1 MKVYDI
7 DNKVLYDVPVTSQAV
22 HEQELSKSDYVQLVW
37 TMDEKKVLPA
47 GSYIIPFEDGL
58 KYRLLEPYAPNQNNE
73 IEYKYEPQFQHPL
86 MWLSKVPF
94 TYTTVSSDGTIS
106 YTSQDWPYLGL
117 TVSLLQVV
125 VDRINELFGFTTDDT
140 KFTYQIVGTVDTT
153 VNVTFHSTDILSAL
167 SSIASACRDN
177 TCEWHIS
184 WENKCLYFGQISF
197 SKGEDT
203 PVLKVGDNIGKVSVN
218 SQKDAYYNVFFPQGS
233 TRNISSHL
241 TNGKY
246 IASSLRLG
254 LNFPKSITVVN
265 AFATITK
272 VETADT
278 TNHNTKFD
286 LDMAYLSTYF
296 NQPLAKYGD
305 NIYAV
310 QLKIDTITVNA
321 RVENGSKDSTN
332 VHIYSECLTSS
343 DDADDNTD
351 FDNFAK
357 FLALVKVGAK
367 VYFAGGVNKY
377 SFPDANKETTEEAI
391 PVDYP
396 DGTIDTRK
404 DKNEPKQ
411 TLALTFDSV
420 YPHVDLYVYNV
431 RSKTDYLKKRDTNE
445 NVVDSN
451 GKKIKYSTWYF
462 RLAYPLTTKLSNGKI
477 VATTTDNGVTHYW
490 YDYFVDPNTQVI
502 DGYRLAGQFTANTN
516 AGALEQPLLGQP
528 ASTDGFEMEC
538 YQSDTTI
545 TLDDG
550 TTVKKGDYTIIYVQQ
565 SNDETVIIPTTKE
578 EGLYPRGNAMPSLV
592 ANKVILYNI
601 AMGKTEIKAAQDEL
615 LEKTKKE
622 IKRRQSD
629 LNNYSFSSYPDIFA
643 DDTKNPG
650 LYIGKKVTFNDGNGY
665 TLSTRVIKLSTKL
678 DYSFEQEITVGN
690 QKIKGATSQLKED
703 IDTILSG
710 NVASNGNGGLNTTQV
725 RNIIKAYGSTQFL
738 SKTRDDITPYSLTV
752 GRDLT
757 VGGKTVTDDI
767 HSSDSN
773 DGNTSMSGTGWTL
786 KNVKENGQSYSVLA
800 VDNIVVRKKLEAAEL
815 EIHKKT
821 YIGAQL
827 IASDW
832 GHKILKTEPVTVSYD
847 SNNVYVKGS
856 TAKSDFTVF
865 TLPVTDNGTAKN
877 VAFIGK
883 PMNATETRVEVLG
896 DSNGILNAE
905 LAKNTNAFKVYFC
918 ESDGSV
924 SIKDDLTVGS
934 MGMVQEF
941 NVSERKT
948 HDFTNTYYWGV
959 CLEHGVAKGVDIGGK
974 KVDCIYGIFA
984 RTTDSVT
991 LESEAGYAT
1000 DSGGNKTYKTFK
1012 CYGMDSSVPADYGT
1026 TIPVA
1031 GDDMVG
1037 FGNADPYQDVNRC
1050 NAIVMASKDGE
1061 NSAPSIISYSGL
1073 GRKRSGSTSYS
1084 VEGTIPDYKDNHEQY
1099 SIPASKDDDRLDARI
1114 SKRAGNVFK
1123 GEFYFRGKDS
1133 NGNDVTPPSTY
1144 MLVVT
1149 PTSVKPGDTVTWKIY
1164 VSKNGQVALAT
1175 GDDLKGK
1182 TVIVN
1187 GDTQNAI
1194 DASKGT
1200 YTTSSYAT
1208 GTITL
1213 SLMNGAVTLDSAGVT
1228 VLKDQVIYPNY
1239 ELVLSTGALKPGEA
1253 LTWTLYKT
1261 DNGDKTDVTS
1271 DSQVSYQCRLFL
1283 NGRSSNNVSVSLGDT
1298 YETIRHGTSSD
1309 SGKIV
1314 AIIGNET
1321 VAEASFAFAAAT
1333 TVYKLVPVM
1342 EMAVMEYGISKE
1354 GYKAYQSDSSKLDS
1368 VFTQSVTVNMQYFI
1382 VEIAVS
1388 GTHTVISTLDDDVLQ
1403 KIHIEW
1409 LAFDK
1414 NGNQVDSVG
1423 MRNNVLSYIGYS
1435 YVHPNL
1441 KSVAWI
1447 GCYLIMNT
1455 GSGWMYVDKHIVPVK
1470 LANNGVLDANKDFL
1484 SYIYYGTDDKTGIQ
1498 HINQRITN
1506 AEGNYSKVS
1515 NRIDG
1520 VEREY
1525 SSIKQTAGSISLNVG
1540 ALHRRGGNILPGGNV
1555 NGLFSKKY
1563 SVFVSDYF
1571 TVEEGK
1577 TYTVTANVYKDTS
1590 GSHVIDIIAFRSDWS
1605 HQYHGQTS
1613 ETDPSNKYCYSFTA
1627 QATEQLRVGFYER
1640 TASGDDPGSYEGV
1653 HLNWVRVDEGD
1664 WTGEA
1669 RLSEW
1674 GPADRE
1680 TDAVNLLPDPSFSHG
1695 IGFTDGMGER
1705 NSYADGMGDTVSWMS
1720 RDASADGDGCHAVLF
1735 NRSSSSQTSSGIRY
1749 LIPFRGAGTYYLSYV
1764 YTDLSQT
1771 DSSYPGMT
1779 AILSAECHP
1788 CDADGNRIT
1797 GGFGVYSKNTSS
1809 EDSGIIRCGQ
1819 PYTFGATATNGSGTR
1834 KDIVYLEVRVFL
1846 LQRGAVRVSR
1856 ICLSKSDHY
1865 IYWNANAVNESRK
1878 NDAKLLATGVNIEDR
1893 KITLTSDN
1901 TEVRTNSGKTVA
1913 VFDENGIVS
1922 QGLKMK
1928 DANGNTVFDA
1938 RNGDVSCKT
1947 GTFDNI
1953 NVKNSKLTDVSVN
1966 GSIRSAFKK
1975 FSNTL
1980 ENINTDNY
1988 YINTTGGGWITSA
2001 GELSGTVS
2009 DIGRTVKI
2017 FTNGLGGAEIT
2028 LNNCSVYTEFGQELS
2043 SSIVMPGNSYIEL
2056 LGIGTDDIFKYWQ
2069 ITNRGDVGKL
2079 NYVHGVDIPLLAY
2092 GYVEVNYSNG
2102 SWSTKLYYDTFD
2114 GSALTLRRDTSG
2126 YYILT
2131 LPSTWF
2137 FENDVL
2143 HVMTTP
2149 YGPEFETDGT
2159 RESVRSANVM
2169 VDIQKHGRNIVFICA
2184 DDNTLNDQSFFF
2196 EIKNLNEMNHYH
2208 LKA

>member
-167 SSIASACRDN
+167 SSITSACKDN

-477 VATTTDNGVTHYW
+477 IATTTDNGVTHYW
-490 YDYFVDPNTQVI
+490 YDYFVDPSTQVI
-502 DGYRLAGQFTANTN
+502 DGYKLAGQFTANTN

-643 DDTKNPG
+643 DDTKNPK

-690 QKIKGATSQLKED
+690 QKIKGTTSQLKKD

-710 NVASNGNGGLNTTQV
+710 NAVSNGNGGLNTTQV
-725 RNIIKAYGSTQFL
+725 RNIIKTYGSTQFL
-738 SKTRDDITPYSLTV
+738 SKTRDDSTAHKLTMGEVEVKGALTIGTNGSYSISKEGVATLAGAVADYFKSPDFQAGTAMGFDGTGYGVTLDTDGEYTLEIDNLVARMKMIVAELEVHEMSFIGGTVVMSSCGNRVDRVEALDADGGIIAKSDGTKPTLTIPSGKTADRFRCYFLASDGDRQIKNEWTIGQLARAKTNNIAAPGNYKDYQNRDYWRLVVGVSSTPVFKEGKDYHYIDLSNSTSKDIALTDAAGTTRHVTLGGVSDTLNSLPFAGDNIIGLGHCWDSDRQNAAVLSVVALGWTLYKGIDHYDLPSANIVNKFGIDETIVTTDHFILRPYAAPSETETVAVVRGAYSDTASYGHNDLVTCDGQTWIASGVAIGKTIKGQKPSATSPYWSLAAAKGIQGEKGDAGADGSTYDIYLSASVLKGDSTGKLNGTDTVSVTAKVVKTTGGTAVQVTDTDEAYFTISRTEDNGDLIDYPSGRFTVKTFDAFGNGVKTWNFALYVGGTFLKTVTLPVVRDGQDGDGEPATVYTIEAVGNSNNSGMLKNASTIAVTLTGNLKLYKTV
-752 GRDLT
+752 GSGKTEDSKPPQCWQLT
-757 VGGKTVTDDI
+757 VGGTAVDGTRVFNN
-767 HSSDSN
+767 SASN
-773 DGNTSMSGTGWTL
+773 NI
-786 KNVKENGQSYSVLA
+786 VSYS
-800 VDNIVVRKKLEAAEL
+800 
-815 EIHKKT
+815 
-821 YIGAQL
+821 Y
-827 IASDW
+827 
-832 GHKILKTEPVTVSYD
+832 
-847 SNNVYVKGS
+847 NN
-856 TAKSDFTVF
+856 
-865 TLPVTDNGTAKN
+865 
-877 VAFIGK
+877 
-883 PMNATETRVEVLG
+883 
-896 DSNGILNAE
+896 
-905 LAKNTNAFKVYFC
+905 
-918 ESDGSV
+918 
-924 SIKDDLTVGS
+924 
-934 MGMVQEF
+934 
-941 NVSERKT
+941 
-948 HDFTNTYYWGV
+948 
-959 CLEHGVAKGVDIGGK
+959 
-974 KVDCIYGIFA
+974 
-984 RTTDSVT
+984 
-991 LESEAGYAT
+991 
-1000 DSGGNKTYKTFK
+1000 
-1012 CYGMDSSVPADYGT
+1012 
-1026 TIPVA
+1026 
-1031 GDDMVG
+1031 
-1037 FGNADPYQDVNRC
+1037 
-1050 NAIVMASKDGE
+1050 
-1061 NSAPSIISYSGL
+1061 
-1073 GRKRSGSTSYS
+1073 
-1084 VEGTIPDYKDNHEQY
+1084 
-1099 SIPASKDDDRLDARI
+1099 
-1114 SKRAGNVFK
+1114 
-1123 GEFYFRGKDS
+1123 
-1133 NGNDVTPPSTY
+1133 
-1144 MLVVT
+1144 
-1149 PTSVKPGDTVTWKIY
+1149 
-1164 VSKNGQVALAT
+1164 
-1175 GDDLKGK
+1175 
-1182 TVIVN
+1182 
-1187 GDTQNAI
+1187 
-1194 DASKGT
+1194 
-1200 YTTSSYAT
+1200 
-1208 GTITL
+1208 
-1213 SLMNGAVTLDSAGVT
+1213 
-1228 VLKDQVIYPNY
+1228 
-1239 ELVLSTGALKPGEA
+1239 
-1253 LTWTLYKT
+1253 
-1261 DNGDKTDVTS
+1261 
-1271 DSQVSYQCRLFL
+1271 
-1283 NGRSSNNVSVSLGDT
+1283 
-1298 YETIRHGTSSD
+1298 
-1309 SGKIV
+1309 
-1314 AIIGNET
+1314 
-1321 VAEASFAFAAAT
+1321 
-1333 TVYKLVPVM
+1333 
-1342 EMAVMEYGISKE
+1342 
-1354 GYKAYQSDSSKLDS
+1354 
-1368 VFTQSVTVNMQYFI
+1368 
-1382 VEIAVS
+1382 
-1388 GTHTVISTLDDDVLQ
+1388 
-1403 KIHIEW
+1403 
-1409 LAFDK
+1409 
-1414 NGNQVDSVG
+1414 
-1423 MRNNVLSYIGYS
+1423 
-1435 YVHPNL
+1435 
-1441 KSVAWI
+1441 
-1447 GCYLIMNT
+1447 
-1455 GSGWMYVDKHIVPVK
+1455 
-1470 LANNGVLDANKDFL
+1470 
-1484 SYIYYGTDDKTGIQ
+1484 
-1498 HINQRITN
+1498 
-1506 AEGNYSKVS
+1506 NYSKDTVPGS
-1515 NRIDG
+1515 ATISVYKD
-1520 VEREY
+1520 
-1525 SSIKQTAGSISLNVG
+1525 SSMGELLASLVVPISLNPG
-1540 ALHRRGGNILPGGNV
+1540 AIVDVNSKLGTIESTTMSMQNDMNGMHGTIETIKQGQGRISLKVQDLARKGGNILPGGNV
-1555 NGLFSKKY
+1555 NGLFNKKY

-1577 TYTVTANVYKDTS
+1577 TYTVTANVYKDTA
-1590 GSHVIDIIAFRSDWS
+1590 GSHVIDIIAFRSDWTR
-1605 HQYHGQTS
+1605 QYRGQTS

-1627 QATEQLRVGFYER
+1627 GATEQLRVGFYER
-1640 TASGDDPGSYEGV
+1640 TSSGDDPGSYEGV

-1674 GPADRE
+1674 GPSDRE
-1680 TDAVNLLPDPSFSHG
+1680 TDAVNLLPDPGFTQG

-1705 NSYADGMGDTVSWMS
+1705 NTFADNMGDYVPWVSKN
-1720 RDASADGDGCHAVLF
+1720 GDGTVLF
-1735 NRSSSSQTSSGIRY
+1735 DRGSQYSGTTSNGLRY
-1749 LIPFRGAGTYYLSYV
+1749 LVPFRGPGTYFISY
-1764 YTDLSQT
+1764 DLRDQSRTQ
-1771 DSSYPGMT
+1771 SWKT
-1779 AILSAECHP
+1779 ASDDNFYVEIHP
-1788 CDADGNRIT
+1788 CGENGRSIEY
-1797 GGFGVYSKNTSS
+1797 GGSAAGRP
-1809 EDSGIIRCGQ
+1809 DSGQYGTARISGSK
-1819 PYTFGATATNGSGTR
+1819 TFGETAGNGVR
-1834 KDIVYLEVRVFL
+1834 IAYLELRVFL
-1846 LQRGAVRVSR
+1846 HGHGSIEMSHLCV
-1856 ICLSKSDHY
+1856 SKSDHY
-1865 IYWNANAVNESRK
+1865 IYWNANAVSESRK
-1878 NDAKLLATGVNIEDR
+1878 NDAKLLATGINIEDR

-1988 YINTTGGGWITSA
+1988 YINTTGGGWIMSA

-2114 GSALTLRRDTSG
+2114 GSALTLRRDTFG

-2143 HVMTTP
+2143 HVITTP